1 VQTLSSKPTS
11 SSLSIPKKPVAFFQN
26 PLERLEISSS
36 ENHPLVHAESLT
48 NTTAKES
55 VVKNSSWEKHLP
67 SSWKPKTDSAIKK
80 TESVKIPPQ
89 PSIPPSEKR
98 RLPDEVKAIFEKNS
112 KNFSVLAK
120 SDEKNGG
127 EKAEKLPDPTILD
140 EWDKALLFGEYPPEQ
155 KSPKRLSF
163 EGHLSTVGSVSV
175 PKKDA
180 FTEVGTV
187 LPTRV
192 MDGEI
197 VSPTPHKETPILHTK
212 PLSKVSI
219 VPQKPKSFSGNS
231 PFGNTSGGKSPLTP
245 LHIPTKPKTPLVTSS
260 PVKNEVSSSTPNIIG
275 DKKDTDSTTPPPTMS
290 ETLVGKIIE
299 GQMRGVFENAPP
311 LLQKNLEKTLV
322 HEILTLEGQKNTG
335 ESIENEVWKK
345 RLREYLLNLQERA
358 VSAFPDPKMASPTES
373 ELVLDYVKRVY
384 PVLLR
389 S

>member
-1 VQTLSSKPTS
+1 MQTLSSKPTS

-36 ENHPLVHAESLT
+36 ENHPLVHAEPLT
-48 NTTAKES
+48 KTTAKES
-55 VVKNSSWEKHLP
+55 VVKDSSWEKHLP
-67 SSWKPKTDSAIKK
+67 SSWKPKTDSAAKK
-80 TESVKIPPQ
+80 TEPIKTPPPSNIPPQ
-89 PSIPPSEKR
+89 EKR

-112 KNFSVLAK
+112 KNFSVLAGG
-120 SDEKNGG
+120 DEKSG
-127 EKAEKLPDPTILD
+127 EQKAEKTPAQTTILD
-140 EWDKALLFGEYPPEQ
+140 EWDRALLFGEYPPEQ

-163 EGHLSTVGSVSV
+163 EGHLSPSGSLSV

-192 MDGEI
+192 MDKEI
-197 VSPTPHKETPILHTK
+197 VSPTLHKETPVLHAK

-231 PFGNTSGGKSPLTP
+231 PLGNTNGGKSPLTP
-245 LHIPTKPKTPLVTSS
+245 LHIPTKPKTSLVSSS
-260 PVKNEVSSSTPNIIG
+260 PEKNEVSQTPKITDN
-275 DKKDTDSTTPPPTMS
+275 KKDVDSTTPPPTMS

-311 LLQKNLEKTLV
+311 LLQKNFEKTLV
-322 HEILTLEGQKNTG
+322 YEILTLEGQKNTG

-345 RLREYLLNLQERA
+345 RLREYLLNLQGRA
-358 VSAFPDPKMASPTES
+358 VSAFPDPSMAQPTEN